1 MSCSSKEFFPY
12 EIQKSGSSTTQN
24 NFIPNYERGKYLVTG
39 PANCGQCHSPTEPM
53 TKSKYDRRIKYI
65 DGKELSGK
73 LMNEDFVSRIIA
85 QNITPGGRIKT
96 WSDRELKR
104 AIREG
109 IRPDGSLIGIPM
121 PFSSYRNL
129 SDYDVD
135 SIIIYLRSLKPV
147 YSDYNESSSYTIMR
161 IAMPSDY
168 GSPVGYIPVID
179 KKNKI
184 EYGKYLAGPV
194 AACVVCHT
202 PLGFSPPVEHQYSK
216 YLGKGGME
224 FKGPWGI
231 SIASNISNH
240 PDALGRY
247 NDTELK
253 KVITNGITP
262 TGMQL
267 SQAMDYNAYKKMTES
282 DLNALI
288 AYLRTIPEQT
298 SEE

>member
-24 NFIPNYERGKYLVTG
+24 NFIPSYERGKYLVTG

-53 TKSKYDRRIKYI
+53 TKSKYDRRIKYV

-73 LMNEDFVSRIIA
+73 LMSEDFVSRIIA
-85 QNITPGGRIKT
+85 QNITPGGRIKN
-96 WSDRELKR
+96 WSDRDLKR

-135 SIIIYLRSLKPV
+135 SIIIYLRRLKPI

-161 IAMPSDY
+161 LAMPRDY

-179 KKNKI
+179 KKQDRVWKI
-184 EYGKYLAGPV
+184 SSWSSCSLCGV
-194 AACVVCHT
+194 SHT
-202 PLGFSPPVEHQYSK
+202 FRIFTASRT
-216 YLGKGGME
+216 
-224 FKGPWGI
+224 
-231 SIASNISNH
+231 SIF
-240 PDALGRY
+240 
-247 NDTELK
+247 
-253 KVITNGITP
+253 
-262 TGMQL
+262 
-267 SQAMDYNAYKKMTES
+267 
-282 DLNALI
+282 
-288 AYLRTIPEQT
+288 
-298 SEE
+298 